1 MGTQRRH
8 PIPRR
13 QADDQG
19 EVSRDSRSCGV
30 PCIGSPIEEAAT
42 AGHNKLHRFMP
53 TLGNVLCLDDPEL
66 QSIGSWIEIPS
77 GGGPAPA
84 GKSRAIWL
92 MGRHYAGGQTE
103 RSASVKVAILQ
114 RFWQLFNLK
123 KGELA
128 MTDKHLLP
136 QGSWT
141 WQELAV
147 ANDRLPPLEI
157 APGGSSG
164 AIPVEDPAA
173 LAAREC
179 SRVRCGR
186 CDPSGCGRTT
196 ARREFCQRCL
206 ARMPRGIYSAVAA
219 QCGWLI

>member
-1 MGTQRRH
+1 
-8 PIPRR
+8 
-13 QADDQG
+13 
-19 EVSRDSRSCGV
+19 
-30 PCIGSPIEEAAT
+30 
-42 AGHNKLHRFMP
+42 MP
-53 TLGNVLCLDDPEL
+53 TLGNVLRLDDPEL

-92 MGRHYAGGQTE
+92 MSRHYAGGQTE
-103 RSASVKVAILQ
+103 RSASVKIAILQ
-114 RFWQLFNLK
+114 RFWKLFNLK
-123 KGELA
+123 KRELA

-157 APGGSSG
+157 ALGGSSG
-164 AIPVEDPAA
+164 AIPVEDPAG

-179 SRVRCGR
+179 RAHRGM
-186 CDPSGCGRTT
+186 RTPPWCT
-196 ARREFCQRCL
+196 LTIRAHRPVML
-206 ARMPRGIYSAVAA
+206 VPPGPMWKV
-219 QCGWLI
+219 